1 MIRSEDIPLFLY
13 AVFVSVVFAA
23 LLLPV
28 LLQFLGL
35 PWAPF
40 AALICGWR
48 ARRKGLGVRRHA
60 LAGALYSA
68 LLFWPWVYFILR
80 MNGRRAPSALI
91 RLFYISVFGLWMV
104 GGVIMTLFLAVVLT
118 TAIELNYAPSDTQS
132 LLASA
137 MYAAPLLNLALWIF
151 SLVRFTR
158 RRKSEL
164 GGNGALIGREYL
176 IPPALAVLS
185 IGMVA
190 AVLVLGEVLASGIPL
205 RRNW

>member
-1 MIRSEDIPLFLY
+1 MTDTPLVLYGIFLW
-13 AVFVSVVFAA
+13 VVFAA
-23 LLLPV
+23 LSLPV

-40 AALICGWR
+40 AAWICGR
-48 ARRKGLGVRRHA
+48 SARKKGLDVRRHA

-80 MNGRRAPSALI
+80 MNGRNAPSALV

-118 TAIELNYAPSDTQS
+118 TEIELNYAPSSAQS
-132 LLASA
+132 LLAST
-137 MYAAPLLNLALWIF
+137 MYAAPLLNLALWVF
-151 SLVRFTR
+151 SLTRFTR

-164 GGNGALIGREYL
+164 GGSGALIGREYL
-176 IPPALAVLS
+176 IPPALAILS

-190 AVLVLGEVLASGIPL
+190 AVLILGEVLASGIPL

>member
-1 MIRSEDIPLFLY
+1 MTDTPLVLYGIFLW
-13 AVFVSVVFAA
+13 VVFAA
-23 LLLPV
+23 LSLPV

-40 AALICGWR
+40 AAWICGR
-48 ARRKGLGVRRHA
+48 SARKKGLDVRRHA

-80 MNGRRAPSALI
+80 MNGRNAHSALV

-118 TAIELNYAPSDTQS
+118 TEIELNYAPSSAQS
-132 LLASA
+132 LLASM
-137 MYAAPLLNLALWIF
+137 MYAVPLLNLALWVF
-151 SLVRFTR
+151 SLIRFLR
-158 RRKSEL
+158 RRKSAS
-164 GGNGALIGREYL
+164 GGSGALIGREYL

>member
-1 MIRSEDIPLFLY
+1 MTDTPLVLYGIFLW
-13 AVFVSVVFAA
+13 VVFAA
-23 LLLPV
+23 LSLPV

-40 AALICGWR
+40 AAWICGR
-48 ARRKGLGVRRHA
+48 SARKKGLDVRRHA

-80 MNGRRAPSALI
+80 MNGRNAPSALV

-118 TAIELNYAPSDTQS
+118 TEIELNYAPSSTQS
-132 LLASA
+132 LLASM
-137 MYAAPLLNLALWIF
+137 MYAAPLLNLALWVF
-151 SLVRFTR
+151 SLTRFLR

-164 GGNGALIGREYL
+164 GGSGALIGREYL

>member
-1 MIRSEDIPLFLY
+1 MIRSEDIPLLLY

-40 AALICGWR
+40 AAWICGR
-48 ARRKGLGVRRHA
+48 SARKKGLDIRRHA

-80 MNGRRAPSALI
+80 MNGRNAPSALV

-118 TAIELNYAPSDTQS
+118 TAIEMHHAPTGTQS
-132 LLASA
+132 LLASL
-137 MYAAPLLNLALWIF
+137 MYAAPLLNLALWVF
-151 SLVRFTR
+151 SLTRFTR
-158 RRKSEL
+158 RRKSAS
-164 GGNGALIGREYL
+164 GGSGALIGREYL

-185 IGMVA
+185 IGMVM
-190 AVLVLGEVLASGIPL
+190 AVLVLGDVLASGIPL